1 MSDGALGASF
11 RDPSGFVFERE
22 GVIYRQ
28 INRSYAPHYEQLMHS
43 GLYAELTG
51 EHLLIPHEEAA
62 GVTSESGDAHLTLRP
77 ERVAFISHPYE
88 WSFSQLKD
96 AALTT
101 LRVQQTAMRF
111 GMTLKDASAYN
122 VQFHRGRPILIDTLS
137 FESYREGAPWVAY
150 RQFCQH
156 FLAPLALMAHR
167 DPRLGR
173 LLGVHLDGIPLD
185 LARSLLPGRAWLN
198 LHLWLHIWLH
208 ARFQSRYQADP
219 EAAARVRPMSK
230 RSLTNLIAALAA
242 AVRKLHWEPRGTE
255 WAEYAA
261 SDSYTKASHE
271 HKRRLVSE
279 YLTALGPREIWD
291 LGANT
296 GEFSRIA
303 ASRGIQTLAFDADP
317 ACVDRNYRDARE
329 RDETR
334 LLPLLVDLT
343 NPSPAL
349 GWAHRERASLVQ
361 RRSADAVLAL
371 ALVHHLAISN
381 QVPLPRVAAFFASL
395 AEGLIVEFVPKSDP
409 KVAILLATR
418 EDVFPAYTREGFE
431 SAFATCFELEAAAPL
446 VESERILYRMRRLPK
461 AATTDR
467 LLS

>member
-137 FESYREGAPWVAY
+137 FEIYREGAPWVAY

-173 LLGVHLDGIPLD
+173 LLAVHLDGVPLD
-185 LARSLLPGRAWLN
+185 LARSLLPGTR
-198 LHLWLHIWLH
+198 
-208 ARFQSRYQADP
+208 RGDMSRWWVSMGHCSAKCTGSAKP
-219 EAAARVRPMSK
+219 KGSSSGRVSSWK
-230 RSLTNLIAALAA
+230 KIA
-242 AVRKLHWEPRGTE
+242 
-255 WAEYAA
+255 
-261 SDSYTKASHE
+261 
-271 HKRRLVSE
+271 
-279 YLTALGPREIWD
+279 
-291 LGANT
+291 
-296 GEFSRIA
+296 
-303 ASRGIQTLAFDADP
+303 Q
-317 ACVDRNYRDARE
+317 
-329 RDETR
+329 
-334 LLPLLVDLT
+334 
-343 NPSPAL
+343 
-349 GWAHRERASLVQ
+349 
-361 RRSADAVLAL
+361 
-371 ALVHHLAISN
+371 
-381 QVPLPRVAAFFASL
+381 
-395 AEGLIVEFVPKSDP
+395 
-409 KVAILLATR
+409 
-418 EDVFPAYTREGFE
+418 
-431 SAFATCFELEAAAPL
+431 
-446 VESERILYRMRRLPK
+446 
-461 AATTDR
+461 
-467 LLS
+467 

>member
-1 MSDGALGASF
+1 MSDGIRCASF

-28 INRSYAPHYEQLMHS
+28 INRSYAPHYEQLMRS
-43 GLYAELTG
+43 GLCAELTDKR
-51 EHLLIPHEEAA
+51 LLIPHEEVT
-62 GVTSESGDAHLTLRP
+62 GVDSESGDAHLTLRP

-101 LRVQQTAMRF
+101 LQAQQTALRH

-137 FESYREGAPWVAY
+137 FETYREGAPWVAY

-167 DPRLGR
+167 DPRLGQ
-173 LLGVHLDGIPLD
+173 LLAVHLDGIPLD
-185 LARSLLPGRAWLN
+185 LARSLLPARTLLN
-198 LHLWLHIWLH
+198 LQLWLHVRLH

-219 EAAARVRPMSK
+219 KAGARVRPVSK
-230 RSLTNLIAALAA
+230 RSLMNLIAMLTS
-242 AVRKLHWEPRGTE
+242 AVRKLHWEPGGTE

-261 SDSYTKASHE
+261 SDSYSKASHE
-271 HKRRLVSE
+271 HKRGLVSDH
-279 YLTALGPREIWD
+279 LAALGPREVWD

-303 ASRGIQTLAFDADP
+303 AARGIRTLAFDADP
-317 ACVDRNYRDARE
+317 ACVDRNYREARDAK
-329 RDETR
+329 ETR

-361 RRSADAVLAL
+361 RRSADVVLAL
-371 ALVHHLAISN
+371 ALVHHLALSN
-381 QVPLPRVAAFFASL
+381 HVPLPRVARFFASL

-409 KVAILLATR
+409 KVATLLATR
-418 EDVFPAYTREGFE
+418 EDVFPTYTREGFE
-431 SAFATCFELEAAAPL
+431 SAFATCFELEATDPL

-461 AATTDR
+461 ATHPHH
-467 LLS
+467 S